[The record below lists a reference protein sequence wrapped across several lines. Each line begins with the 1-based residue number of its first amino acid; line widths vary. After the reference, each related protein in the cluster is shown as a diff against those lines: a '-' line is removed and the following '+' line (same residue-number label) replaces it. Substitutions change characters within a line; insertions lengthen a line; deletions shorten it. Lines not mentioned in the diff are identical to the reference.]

1 MKDLRMYIQIQDLK
15 RNGFSRRKTA
25 ELLKVCRETVSSY
38 WEMTDDEYTALEEQ
52 YAKKGSLVKYDSVII
67 EWLYRYPSMTSAQIY
82 DWLQEH
88 YRIELSERAVR
99 RHVSGIRLDYG
110 IKKTLTPRDYESV
123 EELPMGHQMQIDFGQ
138 TSLRTPGGQYIKV
151 YFVGVVLA
159 HSRYKWGF
167 FLDRPFCSIDLV
179 NSLDR
184 CFSELG
190 GTCNELVF
198 DQDSIVSVSENHGD
212 IIFTHEFEKYR
223 KLHNLNVFMC
233 RKSDPET
240 KGKIE
245 SVVKYVKNNFLA
257 NRVFMGIDLLNES
270 FTDWLERT
278 GNRKVHGTTKK
289 VPAKVFELERSHLRP
304 ILTATDIYHTESISR
319 MVRKDNTII
328 YEANRYSVPLGTFN
342 QDKEVCIEVVGDK
355 LVISKIFGEYVIAE
369 HTLSAGKGVLVKNT
383 NHSRNREPAIDEL
396 YAAISATLL
405 SKCDDFLK
413 TIRIKKNRYVRD
425 QYALLDK
432 LVKANGAELVIDAV
446 EYCKEHELIS
456 ATDVRDAIVFIS
468 SESKQK
474 PSFEIPPL
482 KLIGNPLAG
491 SVNTQKR
498 NISAYSRLGE
508 AHHDS

>member
-1 MKDLRMYIQIQDLK
+1 
-15 RNGFSRRKTA
+15 
-25 ELLKVCRETVSSY
+25 
-38 WEMTDDEYTALEEQ
+38 
-52 YAKKGSLVKYDSVII
+52 
-67 EWLYRYPSMTSAQIY
+67 
-82 DWLQEH
+82 
-88 YRIELSERAVR
+88 
-99 RHVSGIRLDYG
+99 
-110 IKKTLTPRDYESV
+110 
-123 EELPMGHQMQIDFGQ
+123 
-138 TSLRTPGGQYIKV
+138 
-151 YFVGVVLA
+151 
-159 HSRYKWGF
+159 
-167 FLDRPFCSIDLV
+167 
-179 NSLDR
+179 
-184 CFSELG
+184 
-190 GTCNELVF
+190 
-198 DQDSIVSVSENHGD
+198 
-212 IIFTHEFEKYR
+212 
-223 KLHNLNVFMC
+223 
-233 RKSDPET
+233 
-240 KGKIE
+240 
-245 SVVKYVKNNFLA
+245 
-257 NRVFMGIDLLNES
+257 MGIDLLNES